1 MITLTDE
8 QLVRLLIGS
17 QVFISV
23 GEPWDFASSDG
34 QGVLGGRVV
43 GVEYGKA
50 GRPESQKLRL
60 SVTPFEVEGREKSY
74 TVEHLTACG
83 RYAGKGGLIERIA
96 SGEDVD
102 ANLGYGDQVPEECL
116 AEGVSPFLIGGV
128 ILSEWQESEA

>member
-17 QVFISV
+17 EISISV

-34 QGVLGGRVV
+34 QGVLKGRI
-43 GVEYGKA
+43 VEVDPGEA
-50 GRPESQKLRL
+50 GQPLSQTLKLL
-60 SVTPFEVEGREKSY
+60 VTPFEVEGLEGGY
-74 TVEHLTACG
+74 TVEYLTARG
-83 RYAGKGGLIERIA
+83 RYAGEQGMIERIA

-102 ANLGYGDQVPEECL
+102 ANLGYEDQVPEEYS

-128 ILSEWQESEA
+128 ILSEWQEPGA